1 MYKRKS
7 RLSSRDQSRL
17 IEHFVVGT
25 TARVASEVTG
35 VNVKTATK
43 FFMRL
48 RQLIASKQPSYSLS
62 GEVEADESYFGGVR
76 KGKRGRGSSG
86 KVAVFG
92 LLKRGGK
99 VYTAI
104 IPNAKTETLLPIITD
119 KVMPD
124 SIVYTDTF
132 RSYNALDISDFHH
145 RRINHSKLFADKRN
159 HINGIENFWNQAKR
173 HMRKF
178 NGIKQESFYWFL
190 KECEWRFN
198 GGNHQKLLNQLKYW
212 YKHSKH

>member
-25 TARVASEVTG
+25 TARAASEVTG

-86 KVAVFG
+86 KIAVFG

-104 IPNAKTETLLPIITD
+104 IPNAKTETLLPINPPLNCYGPILQPISVFSPIWD
-119 KVMPD
+119 MIFYMFPIARRVIVFYHMP
-124 SIVYTDTF
+124 VFMHY
-132 RSYNALDISDFHH
+132 
-145 RRINHSKLFADKRN
+145 
-159 HINGIENFWNQAKR
+159 HII
-173 HMRKF
+173 
-178 NGIKQESFYWFL
+178 
-190 KECEWRFN
+190 
-198 GGNHQKLLNQLKYW
+198 
-212 YKHSKH
+212 